1 MMWDELVHRWLK
13 IPYTLNVR
21 VDQRVKKPRATILF
35 IHGIGNSGEAWND
48 VVPQLPSDLRV
59 ITVDLLGFG
68 SSHRPPW
75 AVYNARLQA
84 RSVIATFLKL
94 RVRGPVIIVGHSLGS
109 LIAVEIAKKYP
120 LLVRSLILC
129 SPPFYK
135 IDETKR
141 MLLPSSD
148 TILRDIYRTA
158 RKYPEQFVQMSAL
171 AVKLGLVNASF
182 NLNKDN
188 ADTYMNALES
198 SIINQTSLQDATRL
212 SVPTKII
219 YGKLDPVVV
228 ASNLRFLAKT
238 NPNITV
244 SSVIASHEIRGAFI
258 PAITAAIEEAA
269 KKPRHAAKDML

>member
-1 MMWDELVHRWLK
+1 MWDELVHRWLK

-48 VVPQLPSDLRV
+48 VVSRLPSDLRV

-94 RVRGPVIIVGHSLGS
+94 RVHGPVIIVGHSLGS

-135 IDETKR
+135 VDETKR
-141 MLLPSSD
+141 ILLPSSD
-148 TILRDIYRTA
+148 KILRDIYRTA
-158 RKYPEQFVQMSAL
+158 RRYPEQFVQISML

-182 NLNKDN
+182 NLSKDN

-198 SIINQTSLQDATRL
+198 SIINQTSLQDATGL

-228 ASNLRFLAKT
+228 ARNLKYLAKA
-238 NPNITV
+238 NSNITV

-258 PAITAAIEEAA
+258 PAITHALEEEV
-269 KKPRHAAKDML
+269 KKPRHTIKDML